1 MKCDKCHGDRLA
13 TRVLP
18 EYRTDAL
25 GLPNVTL
32 LGIAQELYCRDCG
45 ERLGVSYPNLEGILA
60 ALALARAQNQQ
71 KFGGLEVR
79 FMRKALKWTTR
90 ELAARLGVREETVSR
105 WEHDREPIG
114 PGSEKLL
121 RLMAVEL
128 LAENAPAVELDR
140 RRILLDMQIKPA
152 SPGRHVPLRL
162 KSVQFKRNRK
172 RERAYAIALSSMPD
186 NGEDCI
192 RSAQTVSCGE
202 MFGEPRYSSIRI

>member
-1 MKCDKCHGDRLA
+1 MNCDKCHGDRLA
-13 TRVLP
+13 ARVLP

-71 KFGGLEVR
+71 KFGGEEVR

-121 RLMAVEL
+121 RLMAASCSPSRL
-128 LAENAPAVELDR
+128 R
-140 RRILLDMQIKPA
+140 RWNWTAGGFWLIC
-152 SPGRHVPLRL
+152 RL
-162 KSVQFKRNRK
+162 N
-172 RERAYAIALSSMPD
+172 
-186 NGEDCI
+186 
-192 RSAQTVSCGE
+192 
-202 MFGEPRYSSIRI
+202 PRTGVATSRYG